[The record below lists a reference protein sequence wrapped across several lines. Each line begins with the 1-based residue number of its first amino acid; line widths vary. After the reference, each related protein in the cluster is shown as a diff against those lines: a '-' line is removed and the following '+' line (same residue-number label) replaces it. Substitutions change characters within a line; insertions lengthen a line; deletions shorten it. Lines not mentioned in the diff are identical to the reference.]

1 MQLACIIAYF
11 SVPALSIVAAR
22 CVYVILLYCRW
33 ETISRAY
40 LQWRQSEITY
50 MEKYVLYGVSKYER
64 LLCAVGRKMVYV
76 VQIQNKIFLYKIYE
90 IFAFSDGDVLVPT
103 AYSLHTHSVGY
114 SIEQRNFWIFE
125 FLVGAELPQIFLFIL
140 FHIYSCLYV
149 WMSTL
154 LFLIPLIYTVLN
166 MNLKACDIKTL
177 NSWLQSDLCVFFNLL
192 SELPSPLLFP
202 LVHLVL
208 R

>member
-50 MEKYVLYGVSKYER
+50 MAKYVLYGVSKYER
-64 LLCAVGRKMVYV
+64 LLCAVGLSVWNFC
-76 VQIQNKIFLYKIYE
+76 IQWWRRTRTYH
-90 IFAFSDGDVLVPT
+90 
-103 AYSLHTHSVGY
+103 AYSLHSVGY
-114 SIEQRNFWIFE
+114 RATHVWKFRIFGQCRAPPNFI
-125 FLVGAELPQIFLFIL
+125 FIL